1 MCRVGIIGGTFDPIH
16 LAHIYIAEEAKK
28 KLNLDKVI
36 FMPAGIQPL
45 KTDKKVTEAS
55 LRLEMVQK
63 AIEGKIGFEV
73 SDYEIKKEGKSY
85 TYKTLEHFYKEYKDL
100 YFITGADCLLGIDK
114 WKEIDK
120 IFSLCKFVVFTR
132 PGYNNEELVN
142 KKRFVEEKY
151 NGDIILLEVP
161 GIHISS
167 TDIREKIINNEKVD
181 DIGGTFDPI
190 HLAHIYIAEEAKKK
204 LNLDKV
210 IFMPAGIQPLKTDK
224 KVTEASLRLEMV
236 QKAIEGKIGF
246 EVSDYEIKK
255 EGKSYTYKT
264 LEHFY
269 KEYKDLYFI
278 TGADCL
284 LDIDKWKEI
293 EKIFS
298 LCKFVVFTRPGYNN
312 NELVNKKRFVEE
324 KYNGDI
330 ILLEVPG
337 IHISS
342 TEIREKII
350 NNEKVDDI
358 LPAVVLDI
366 IKEKGLYREH

>member
-120 IFSLCKFVVFTR
+120 IFSMCKFVVFTR

-181 DIGGTFDPI
+181 DI
-190 HLAHIYIAEEAKKK
+190 
-204 LNLDKV
+204 
-210 IFMPAGIQPLKTDK
+210 
-224 KVTEASLRLEMV
+224 
-236 QKAIEGKIGF
+236 
-246 EVSDYEIKK
+246 
-255 EGKSYTYKT
+255 
-264 LEHFY
+264 
-269 KEYKDLYFI
+269 
-278 TGADCL
+278 
-284 LDIDKWKEI
+284 
-293 EKIFS
+293 
-298 LCKFVVFTRPGYNN
+298 
-312 NELVNKKRFVEE
+312 
-324 KYNGDI
+324 
-330 ILLEVPG
+330 
-337 IHISS
+337 
-342 TEIREKII
+342 
-350 NNEKVDDI
+350 

>member
-1 MCRVGIIGGTFDPIH
+1 MCRVGI
-16 LAHIYIAEEAKK
+16 
-28 KLNLDKVI
+28 
-36 FMPAGIQPL
+36 
-45 KTDKKVTEAS
+45 
-55 LRLEMVQK
+55 
-63 AIEGKIGFEV
+63 
-73 SDYEIKKEGKSY
+73 
-85 TYKTLEHFYKEYKDL
+85 
-100 YFITGADCLLGIDK
+100 
-114 WKEIDK
+114 
-120 IFSLCKFVVFTR
+120 
-132 PGYNNEELVN
+132 
-142 KKRFVEEKY
+142 
-151 NGDIILLEVP
+151 
-161 GIHISS
+161 
-167 TDIREKIINNEKVD
+167 
-181 DIGGTFDPI
+181 IGGTFDPI

>member
-45 KTDKKVTEAS
+45 KTDKQVTEAS
-55 LRLEMVQK
+55 LTLEMVQK

-181 DIGGTFDPI
+181 DI
-190 HLAHIYIAEEAKKK
+190 
-204 LNLDKV
+204 
-210 IFMPAGIQPLKTDK
+210 
-224 KVTEASLRLEMV
+224 
-236 QKAIEGKIGF
+236 
-246 EVSDYEIKK
+246 
-255 EGKSYTYKT
+255 
-264 LEHFY
+264 
-269 KEYKDLYFI
+269 
-278 TGADCL
+278 
-284 LDIDKWKEI
+284 
-293 EKIFS
+293 
-298 LCKFVVFTRPGYNN
+298 
-312 NELVNKKRFVEE
+312 
-324 KYNGDI
+324 
-330 ILLEVPG
+330 
-337 IHISS
+337 
-342 TEIREKII
+342 
-350 NNEKVDDI
+350 

>member
-1 MCRVGIIGGTFDPIH
+1 MCRVGI
-16 LAHIYIAEEAKK
+16 
-28 KLNLDKVI
+28 
-36 FMPAGIQPL
+36 
-45 KTDKKVTEAS
+45 
-55 LRLEMVQK
+55 
-63 AIEGKIGFEV
+63 
-73 SDYEIKKEGKSY
+73 
-85 TYKTLEHFYKEYKDL
+85 
-100 YFITGADCLLGIDK
+100 
-114 WKEIDK
+114 
-120 IFSLCKFVVFTR
+120 
-132 PGYNNEELVN
+132 
-142 KKRFVEEKY
+142 
-151 NGDIILLEVP
+151 
-161 GIHISS
+161 
-167 TDIREKIINNEKVD
+167 
-181 DIGGTFDPI
+181 IGGTFDPI

-298 LCKFVVFTRPGYNN
+298 LCKFVVFNRPGYNN

>member
-1 MCRVGIIGGTFDPIH
+1 MCRVGI
-16 LAHIYIAEEAKK
+16 
-28 KLNLDKVI
+28 
-36 FMPAGIQPL
+36 
-45 KTDKKVTEAS
+45 
-55 LRLEMVQK
+55 
-63 AIEGKIGFEV
+63 
-73 SDYEIKKEGKSY
+73 
-85 TYKTLEHFYKEYKDL
+85 
-100 YFITGADCLLGIDK
+100 
-114 WKEIDK
+114 
-120 IFSLCKFVVFTR
+120 
-132 PGYNNEELVN
+132 
-142 KKRFVEEKY
+142 
-151 NGDIILLEVP
+151 
-161 GIHISS
+161 
-167 TDIREKIINNEKVD
+167 
-181 DIGGTFDPI
+181 IGGTFDPI

-330 ILLEVPG
+330 ILLEVPE

-350 NNEKVDDI
+350 NIEKVDDI

>member
-85 TYKTLEHFYKEYKDL
+85 TYETLEHFYKEYKDL

-151 NGDIILLEVP
+151 NGKIILLEVP

-167 TDIREKIINNEKVD
+167 TD
-181 DIGGTFDPI
+181 
-190 HLAHIYIAEEAKKK
+190 
-204 LNLDKV
+204 
-210 IFMPAGIQPLKTDK
+210 
-224 KVTEASLRLEMV
+224 
-236 QKAIEGKIGF
+236 
-246 EVSDYEIKK
+246 
-255 EGKSYTYKT
+255 
-264 LEHFY
+264 
-269 KEYKDLYFI
+269 
-278 TGADCL
+278 
-284 LDIDKWKEI
+284 
-293 EKIFS
+293 
-298 LCKFVVFTRPGYNN
+298 
-312 NELVNKKRFVEE
+312 
-324 KYNGDI
+324 
-330 ILLEVPG
+330 
-337 IHISS
+337 
-342 TEIREKII
+342 IREKII

-366 IKEKGLYREH
+366 IKEKGLYREY

>member
-36 FMPAGIQPL
+36 FTPAGIQPL
-45 KTDKKVTEAS
+45 
-55 LRLEMVQK
+55 R
-63 AIEGKIGFEV
+63 
-73 SDYEIKKEGKSY
+73 
-85 TYKTLEHFYKEYKDL
+85 
-100 YFITGADCLLGIDK
+100 
-114 WKEIDK
+114 
-120 IFSLCKFVVFTR
+120 
-132 PGYNNEELVN
+132 
-142 KKRFVEEKY
+142 
-151 NGDIILLEVP
+151 
-161 GIHISS
+161 
-167 TDIREKIINNEKVD
+167 
-181 DIGGTFDPI
+181 
-190 HLAHIYIAEEAKKK
+190 
-204 LNLDKV
+204 
-210 IFMPAGIQPLKTDK
+210 TDK

>member
-63 AIEGKIGFEV
+63 AIEGK
-73 SDYEIKKEGKSY
+73 
-85 TYKTLEHFYKEYKDL
+85 
-100 YFITGADCLLGIDK
+100 
-114 WKEIDK
+114 
-120 IFSLCKFVVFTR
+120 R
-132 PGYNNEELVN
+132 
-142 KKRFVEEKY
+142 
-151 NGDIILLEVP
+151 
-161 GIHISS
+161 
-167 TDIREKIINNEKVD
+167 
-181 DIGGTFDPI
+181 
-190 HLAHIYIAEEAKKK
+190 
-204 LNLDKV
+204 
-210 IFMPAGIQPLKTDK
+210 
-224 KVTEASLRLEMV
+224 
-236 QKAIEGKIGF
+236 GF

-284 LDIDKWKEI
+284 LDIDKWTEI

>member
-63 AIEGKIGFEV
+63 AIEGKI
-73 SDYEIKKEGKSY
+73 
-85 TYKTLEHFYKEYKDL
+85 
-100 YFITGADCLLGIDK
+100 C
-114 WKEIDK
+114 
-120 IFSLCKFVVFTR
+120 
-132 PGYNNEELVN
+132 
-142 KKRFVEEKY
+142 
-151 NGDIILLEVP
+151 
-161 GIHISS
+161 
-167 TDIREKIINNEKVD
+167 
-181 DIGGTFDPI
+181 
-190 HLAHIYIAEEAKKK
+190 
-204 LNLDKV
+204 
-210 IFMPAGIQPLKTDK
+210 
-224 KVTEASLRLEMV
+224 
-236 QKAIEGKIGF
+236 F

-330 ILLEVPG
+330 ILLEVPE

>member
-16 LAHIYIAEEAKK
+16 LAHIYIA
-28 KLNLDKVI
+28 D
-36 FMPAGIQPL
+36 
-45 KTDKKVTEAS
+45 
-55 LRLEMVQK
+55 
-63 AIEGKIGFEV
+63 
-73 SDYEIKKEGKSY
+73 
-85 TYKTLEHFYKEYKDL
+85 
-100 YFITGADCLLGIDK
+100 
-114 WKEIDK
+114 
-120 IFSLCKFVVFTR
+120 
-132 PGYNNEELVN
+132 
-142 KKRFVEEKY
+142 
-151 NGDIILLEVP
+151 
-161 GIHISS
+161 
-167 TDIREKIINNEKVD
+167 
-181 DIGGTFDPI
+181 
-190 HLAHIYIAEEAKKK
+190 EAKKK

>member
-1 MCRVGIIGGTFDPIH
+1 MCRVGI
-16 LAHIYIAEEAKK
+16 
-28 KLNLDKVI
+28 
-36 FMPAGIQPL
+36 
-45 KTDKKVTEAS
+45 
-55 LRLEMVQK
+55 
-63 AIEGKIGFEV
+63 
-73 SDYEIKKEGKSY
+73 
-85 TYKTLEHFYKEYKDL
+85 
-100 YFITGADCLLGIDK
+100 
-114 WKEIDK
+114 
-120 IFSLCKFVVFTR
+120 
-132 PGYNNEELVN
+132 
-142 KKRFVEEKY
+142 
-151 NGDIILLEVP
+151 
-161 GIHISS
+161 
-167 TDIREKIINNEKVD
+167 
-181 DIGGTFDPI
+181 IGGTFDPI

-312 NELVNKKRFVEE
+312 GELVNKKRFVEE

-342 TEIREKII
+342 TDIREKII

>member
-28 KLNLDKVI
+28 KLNLDKI
-36 FMPAGIQPL
+36 
-45 KTDKKVTEAS
+45 
-55 LRLEMVQK
+55 
-63 AIEGKIGFEV
+63 
-73 SDYEIKKEGKSY
+73 
-85 TYKTLEHFYKEYKDL
+85 
-100 YFITGADCLLGIDK
+100 
-114 WKEIDK
+114 
-120 IFSLCKFVVFTR
+120 
-132 PGYNNEELVN
+132 
-142 KKRFVEEKY
+142 
-151 NGDIILLEVP
+151 
-161 GIHISS
+161 
-167 TDIREKIINNEKVD
+167 
-181 DIGGTFDPI
+181 
-190 HLAHIYIAEEAKKK
+190 
-204 LNLDKV
+204 

-330 ILLEVPG
+330 ILLEVPE

>member
-1 MCRVGIIGGTFDPIH
+1 MCRVGI
-16 LAHIYIAEEAKK
+16 
-28 KLNLDKVI
+28 
-36 FMPAGIQPL
+36 
-45 KTDKKVTEAS
+45 
-55 LRLEMVQK
+55 
-63 AIEGKIGFEV
+63 
-73 SDYEIKKEGKSY
+73 
-85 TYKTLEHFYKEYKDL
+85 
-100 YFITGADCLLGIDK
+100 
-114 WKEIDK
+114 
-120 IFSLCKFVVFTR
+120 
-132 PGYNNEELVN
+132 
-142 KKRFVEEKY
+142 
-151 NGDIILLEVP
+151 
-161 GIHISS
+161 
-167 TDIREKIINNEKVD
+167 
-181 DIGGTFDPI
+181 IGGTFDPI

-330 ILLEVPG
+330 ILLEVPE

>member
-1 MCRVGIIGGTFDPIH
+1 MCRGGI
-16 LAHIYIAEEAKK
+16 
-28 KLNLDKVI
+28 
-36 FMPAGIQPL
+36 
-45 KTDKKVTEAS
+45 
-55 LRLEMVQK
+55 
-63 AIEGKIGFEV
+63 
-73 SDYEIKKEGKSY
+73 
-85 TYKTLEHFYKEYKDL
+85 
-100 YFITGADCLLGIDK
+100 
-114 WKEIDK
+114 
-120 IFSLCKFVVFTR
+120 
-132 PGYNNEELVN
+132 
-142 KKRFVEEKY
+142 
-151 NGDIILLEVP
+151 
-161 GIHISS
+161 
-167 TDIREKIINNEKVD
+167 
-181 DIGGTFDPI
+181 IGGTFDPI

>member
-1 MCRVGIIGGTFDPIH
+1 MCRVGI
-16 LAHIYIAEEAKK
+16 
-28 KLNLDKVI
+28 
-36 FMPAGIQPL
+36 
-45 KTDKKVTEAS
+45 
-55 LRLEMVQK
+55 
-63 AIEGKIGFEV
+63 
-73 SDYEIKKEGKSY
+73 
-85 TYKTLEHFYKEYKDL
+85 
-100 YFITGADCLLGIDK
+100 
-114 WKEIDK
+114 
-120 IFSLCKFVVFTR
+120 
-132 PGYNNEELVN
+132 
-142 KKRFVEEKY
+142 
-151 NGDIILLEVP
+151 
-161 GIHISS
+161 
-167 TDIREKIINNEKVD
+167 
-181 DIGGTFDPI
+181 IGGTFDPI

-350 NNEKVDDI
+350 NNERVDDI

>member
-181 DIGGTFDPI
+181 DI
-190 HLAHIYIAEEAKKK
+190 
-204 LNLDKV
+204 
-210 IFMPAGIQPLKTDK
+210 
-224 KVTEASLRLEMV
+224 
-236 QKAIEGKIGF
+236 
-246 EVSDYEIKK
+246 
-255 EGKSYTYKT
+255 
-264 LEHFY
+264 
-269 KEYKDLYFI
+269 
-278 TGADCL
+278 
-284 LDIDKWKEI
+284 
-293 EKIFS
+293 
-298 LCKFVVFTRPGYNN
+298 
-312 NELVNKKRFVEE
+312 
-324 KYNGDI
+324 
-330 ILLEVPG
+330 
-337 IHISS
+337 
-342 TEIREKII
+342 
-350 NNEKVDDI
+350 

>member
-16 LAHIYIAEEAKK
+16 LAHIYIAEDAKK

-181 DIGGTFDPI
+181 DI
-190 HLAHIYIAEEAKKK
+190 
-204 LNLDKV
+204 
-210 IFMPAGIQPLKTDK
+210 
-224 KVTEASLRLEMV
+224 
-236 QKAIEGKIGF
+236 
-246 EVSDYEIKK
+246 
-255 EGKSYTYKT
+255 
-264 LEHFY
+264 
-269 KEYKDLYFI
+269 
-278 TGADCL
+278 
-284 LDIDKWKEI
+284 
-293 EKIFS
+293 
-298 LCKFVVFTRPGYNN
+298 
-312 NELVNKKRFVEE
+312 
-324 KYNGDI
+324 
-330 ILLEVPG
+330 
-337 IHISS
+337 
-342 TEIREKII
+342 
-350 NNEKVDDI
+350 

>member
-1 MCRVGIIGGTFDPIH
+1 MCRMGI
-16 LAHIYIAEEAKK
+16 
-28 KLNLDKVI
+28 
-36 FMPAGIQPL
+36 
-45 KTDKKVTEAS
+45 
-55 LRLEMVQK
+55 
-63 AIEGKIGFEV
+63 
-73 SDYEIKKEGKSY
+73 
-85 TYKTLEHFYKEYKDL
+85 
-100 YFITGADCLLGIDK
+100 
-114 WKEIDK
+114 
-120 IFSLCKFVVFTR
+120 
-132 PGYNNEELVN
+132 
-142 KKRFVEEKY
+142 
-151 NGDIILLEVP
+151 
-161 GIHISS
+161 
-167 TDIREKIINNEKVD
+167 
-181 DIGGTFDPI
+181 IGGTFDPI

>member
-142 KKRFVEEKY
+142 EKRFVEEKY

-181 DIGGTFDPI
+181 DI
-190 HLAHIYIAEEAKKK
+190 
-204 LNLDKV
+204 
-210 IFMPAGIQPLKTDK
+210 
-224 KVTEASLRLEMV
+224 
-236 QKAIEGKIGF
+236 
-246 EVSDYEIKK
+246 
-255 EGKSYTYKT
+255 
-264 LEHFY
+264 
-269 KEYKDLYFI
+269 
-278 TGADCL
+278 
-284 LDIDKWKEI
+284 
-293 EKIFS
+293 
-298 LCKFVVFTRPGYNN
+298 
-312 NELVNKKRFVEE
+312 
-324 KYNGDI
+324 
-330 ILLEVPG
+330 
-337 IHISS
+337 
-342 TEIREKII
+342 
-350 NNEKVDDI
+350 

>member
-1 MCRVGIIGGTFDPIH
+1 MCRVGI
-16 LAHIYIAEEAKK
+16 
-28 KLNLDKVI
+28 
-36 FMPAGIQPL
+36 
-45 KTDKKVTEAS
+45 
-55 LRLEMVQK
+55 
-63 AIEGKIGFEV
+63 
-73 SDYEIKKEGKSY
+73 
-85 TYKTLEHFYKEYKDL
+85 
-100 YFITGADCLLGIDK
+100 
-114 WKEIDK
+114 
-120 IFSLCKFVVFTR
+120 
-132 PGYNNEELVN
+132 
-142 KKRFVEEKY
+142 
-151 NGDIILLEVP
+151 
-161 GIHISS
+161 
-167 TDIREKIINNEKVD
+167 
-181 DIGGTFDPI
+181 IGGTFDPI

-324 KYNGDI
+324 KYNAHI
-330 ILLEVPG
+330 ILLEVPE

>member
-1 MCRVGIIGGTFDPIH
+1 MCRVGI
-16 LAHIYIAEEAKK
+16 
-28 KLNLDKVI
+28 
-36 FMPAGIQPL
+36 
-45 KTDKKVTEAS
+45 
-55 LRLEMVQK
+55 
-63 AIEGKIGFEV
+63 
-73 SDYEIKKEGKSY
+73 
-85 TYKTLEHFYKEYKDL
+85 
-100 YFITGADCLLGIDK
+100 
-114 WKEIDK
+114 
-120 IFSLCKFVVFTR
+120 
-132 PGYNNEELVN
+132 
-142 KKRFVEEKY
+142 
-151 NGDIILLEVP
+151 
-161 GIHISS
+161 
-167 TDIREKIINNEKVD
+167 
-181 DIGGTFDPI
+181 IGGTFDPI

-330 ILLEVPG
+330 ILLEVPR

>member
-132 PGYNNEELVN
+132 PGYNN
-142 KKRFVEEKY
+142 
-151 NGDIILLEVP
+151 
-161 GIHISS
+161 
-167 TDIREKIINNEKVD
+167 
-181 DIGGTFDPI
+181 
-190 HLAHIYIAEEAKKK
+190 
-204 LNLDKV
+204 
-210 IFMPAGIQPLKTDK
+210 
-224 KVTEASLRLEMV
+224 
-236 QKAIEGKIGF
+236 
-246 EVSDYEIKK
+246 
-255 EGKSYTYKT
+255 
-264 LEHFY
+264 
-269 KEYKDLYFI
+269 
-278 TGADCL
+278 
-284 LDIDKWKEI
+284 
-293 EKIFS
+293 
-298 LCKFVVFTRPGYNN
+298 

>member
-36 FMPAGIQPL
+36 FI
-45 KTDKKVTEAS
+45 
-55 LRLEMVQK
+55 
-63 AIEGKIGFEV
+63 
-73 SDYEIKKEGKSY
+73 
-85 TYKTLEHFYKEYKDL
+85 
-100 YFITGADCLLGIDK
+100 
-114 WKEIDK
+114 
-120 IFSLCKFVVFTR
+120 
-132 PGYNNEELVN
+132 
-142 KKRFVEEKY
+142 
-151 NGDIILLEVP
+151 
-161 GIHISS
+161 
-167 TDIREKIINNEKVD
+167 
-181 DIGGTFDPI
+181 
-190 HLAHIYIAEEAKKK
+190 
-204 LNLDKV
+204 
-210 IFMPAGIQPLKTDK
+210 PAGIQPLKTDK

>member
-167 TDIREKIINNEKVD
+167 T
-181 DIGGTFDPI
+181 
-190 HLAHIYIAEEAKKK
+190 
-204 LNLDKV
+204 
-210 IFMPAGIQPLKTDK
+210 
-224 KVTEASLRLEMV
+224 
-236 QKAIEGKIGF
+236 
-246 EVSDYEIKK
+246 
-255 EGKSYTYKT
+255 
-264 LEHFY
+264 
-269 KEYKDLYFI
+269 
-278 TGADCL
+278 
-284 LDIDKWKEI
+284 
-293 EKIFS
+293 
-298 LCKFVVFTRPGYNN
+298 
-312 NELVNKKRFVEE
+312 
-324 KYNGDI
+324 
-330 ILLEVPG
+330 
-337 IHISS
+337 
-342 TEIREKII
+342 EIREKII

-366 IKEKGLYREH
+366 IKEKGLYREY

>member
-100 YFITGADCLLGIDK
+100 YFITGADCLLGIDN
-114 WKEIDK
+114 WKEID
-120 IFSLCKFVVFTR
+120 
-132 PGYNNEELVN
+132 
-142 KKRFVEEKY
+142 
-151 NGDIILLEVP
+151 
-161 GIHISS
+161 
-167 TDIREKIINNEKVD
+167 
-181 DIGGTFDPI
+181 
-190 HLAHIYIAEEAKKK
+190 
-204 LNLDKV
+204 
-210 IFMPAGIQPLKTDK
+210 
-224 KVTEASLRLEMV
+224 
-236 QKAIEGKIGF
+236 
-246 EVSDYEIKK
+246 
-255 EGKSYTYKT
+255 
-264 LEHFY
+264 
-269 KEYKDLYFI
+269 
-278 TGADCL
+278 
-284 LDIDKWKEI
+284 
-293 EKIFS
+293 KIFS

-330 ILLEVPG
+330 ILLEVPE

>member
-36 FMPAGIQPL
+36 FMLAGIQPL

-85 TYKTLEHFYKEYKDL
+85 TYKTLEHFYKEYRDL

-181 DIGGTFDPI
+181 DI
-190 HLAHIYIAEEAKKK
+190 
-204 LNLDKV
+204 
-210 IFMPAGIQPLKTDK
+210 
-224 KVTEASLRLEMV
+224 
-236 QKAIEGKIGF
+236 
-246 EVSDYEIKK
+246 
-255 EGKSYTYKT
+255 
-264 LEHFY
+264 
-269 KEYKDLYFI
+269 
-278 TGADCL
+278 
-284 LDIDKWKEI
+284 
-293 EKIFS
+293 
-298 LCKFVVFTRPGYNN
+298 
-312 NELVNKKRFVEE
+312 
-324 KYNGDI
+324 
-330 ILLEVPG
+330 
-337 IHISS
+337 
-342 TEIREKII
+342 
-350 NNEKVDDI
+350 

>member
-85 TYKTLEHFYKEYKDL
+85 TYKTLEHL
-100 YFITGADCLLGIDK
+100 
-114 WKEIDK
+114 
-120 IFSLCKFVVFTR
+120 
-132 PGYNNEELVN
+132 
-142 KKRFVEEKY
+142 
-151 NGDIILLEVP
+151 
-161 GIHISS
+161 
-167 TDIREKIINNEKVD
+167 
-181 DIGGTFDPI
+181 
-190 HLAHIYIAEEAKKK
+190 
-204 LNLDKV
+204 
-210 IFMPAGIQPLKTDK
+210 
-224 KVTEASLRLEMV
+224 
-236 QKAIEGKIGF
+236 
-246 EVSDYEIKK
+246 
-255 EGKSYTYKT
+255 
-264 LEHFY
+264 Y

>member
-1 MCRVGIIGGTFDPIH
+1 MGRVGIIGGPF
-16 LAHIYIAEEAKK
+16 E
-28 KLNLDKVI
+28 
-36 FMPAGIQPL
+36 PL
-45 KTDKKVTEAS
+45 
-55 LRLEMVQK
+55 
-63 AIEGKIGFEV
+63 
-73 SDYEIKKEGKSY
+73 
-85 TYKTLEHFYKEYKDL
+85 
-100 YFITGADCLLGIDK
+100 
-114 WKEIDK
+114 
-120 IFSLCKFVVFTR
+120 
-132 PGYNNEELVN
+132 
-142 KKRFVEEKY
+142 
-151 NGDIILLEVP
+151 
-161 GIHISS
+161 
-167 TDIREKIINNEKVD
+167 
-181 DIGGTFDPI
+181 

>member
-1 MCRVGIIGGTFDPIH
+1 MCRVGI
-16 LAHIYIAEEAKK
+16 
-28 KLNLDKVI
+28 
-36 FMPAGIQPL
+36 
-45 KTDKKVTEAS
+45 
-55 LRLEMVQK
+55 
-63 AIEGKIGFEV
+63 
-73 SDYEIKKEGKSY
+73 
-85 TYKTLEHFYKEYKDL
+85 
-100 YFITGADCLLGIDK
+100 
-114 WKEIDK
+114 
-120 IFSLCKFVVFTR
+120 
-132 PGYNNEELVN
+132 
-142 KKRFVEEKY
+142 
-151 NGDIILLEVP
+151 
-161 GIHISS
+161 
-167 TDIREKIINNEKVD
+167 
-181 DIGGTFDPI
+181 IGGTFDPI

-366 IKEKGLYREH
+366 IKEKGLYREY

>member
-1 MCRVGIIGGTFDPIH
+1 MCRVGI
-16 LAHIYIAEEAKK
+16 
-28 KLNLDKVI
+28 
-36 FMPAGIQPL
+36 
-45 KTDKKVTEAS
+45 
-55 LRLEMVQK
+55 
-63 AIEGKIGFEV
+63 
-73 SDYEIKKEGKSY
+73 
-85 TYKTLEHFYKEYKDL
+85 
-100 YFITGADCLLGIDK
+100 
-114 WKEIDK
+114 
-120 IFSLCKFVVFTR
+120 
-132 PGYNNEELVN
+132 
-142 KKRFVEEKY
+142 
-151 NGDIILLEVP
+151 
-161 GIHISS
+161 
-167 TDIREKIINNEKVD
+167 
-181 DIGGTFDPI
+181 IGGTFDPI

-337 IHISS
+337 LHISS

>member
-63 AIEGKIGFEV
+63 AIEGKIGFE
-73 SDYEIKKEGKSY
+73 
-85 TYKTLEHFYKEYKDL
+85 
-100 YFITGADCLLGIDK
+100 A
-114 WKEIDK
+114 
-120 IFSLCKFVVFTR
+120 
-132 PGYNNEELVN
+132 
-142 KKRFVEEKY
+142 
-151 NGDIILLEVP
+151 
-161 GIHISS
+161 
-167 TDIREKIINNEKVD
+167 
-181 DIGGTFDPI
+181 
-190 HLAHIYIAEEAKKK
+190 
-204 LNLDKV
+204 
-210 IFMPAGIQPLKTDK
+210 
-224 KVTEASLRLEMV
+224 
-236 QKAIEGKIGF
+236 
-246 EVSDYEIKK
+246 SDYEIKK

>member
-114 WKEIDK
+114 WKEMDK

-181 DIGGTFDPI
+181 DI
-190 HLAHIYIAEEAKKK
+190 
-204 LNLDKV
+204 
-210 IFMPAGIQPLKTDK
+210 
-224 KVTEASLRLEMV
+224 
-236 QKAIEGKIGF
+236 
-246 EVSDYEIKK
+246 
-255 EGKSYTYKT
+255 
-264 LEHFY
+264 
-269 KEYKDLYFI
+269 
-278 TGADCL
+278 
-284 LDIDKWKEI
+284 
-293 EKIFS
+293 
-298 LCKFVVFTRPGYNN
+298 
-312 NELVNKKRFVEE
+312 
-324 KYNGDI
+324 
-330 ILLEVPG
+330 
-337 IHISS
+337 
-342 TEIREKII
+342 
-350 NNEKVDDI
+350 

>member
-181 DIGGTFDPI
+181 DI
-190 HLAHIYIAEEAKKK
+190 
-204 LNLDKV
+204 
-210 IFMPAGIQPLKTDK
+210 
-224 KVTEASLRLEMV
+224 
-236 QKAIEGKIGF
+236 
-246 EVSDYEIKK
+246 
-255 EGKSYTYKT
+255 
-264 LEHFY
+264 
-269 KEYKDLYFI
+269 
-278 TGADCL
+278 
-284 LDIDKWKEI
+284 
-293 EKIFS
+293 
-298 LCKFVVFTRPGYNN
+298 
-312 NELVNKKRFVEE
+312 
-324 KYNGDI
+324 
-330 ILLEVPG
+330 
-337 IHISS
+337 
-342 TEIREKII
+342 
-350 NNEKVDDI
+350 

-366 IKEKGLYREH
+366 IKEKGLYREY

>member
-1 MCRVGIIGGTFDPIH
+1 MCRVGI
-16 LAHIYIAEEAKK
+16 
-28 KLNLDKVI
+28 
-36 FMPAGIQPL
+36 
-45 KTDKKVTEAS
+45 
-55 LRLEMVQK
+55 
-63 AIEGKIGFEV
+63 
-73 SDYEIKKEGKSY
+73 
-85 TYKTLEHFYKEYKDL
+85 
-100 YFITGADCLLGIDK
+100 
-114 WKEIDK
+114 
-120 IFSLCKFVVFTR
+120 
-132 PGYNNEELVN
+132 
-142 KKRFVEEKY
+142 
-151 NGDIILLEVP
+151 
-161 GIHISS
+161 
-167 TDIREKIINNEKVD
+167 
-181 DIGGTFDPI
+181 IGGTFDPI

-358 LPAVVLDI
+358 LPAVVLDFFFYYI
-366 IKEKGLYREH
+366 

>member
-1 MCRVGIIGGTFDPIH
+1 
-16 LAHIYIAEEAKK
+16 
-28 KLNLDKVI
+28 
-36 FMPAGIQPL
+36 
-45 KTDKKVTEAS
+45 
-55 LRLEMVQK
+55 
-63 AIEGKIGFEV
+63 
-73 SDYEIKKEGKSY
+73 
-85 TYKTLEHFYKEYKDL
+85 
-100 YFITGADCLLGIDK
+100 
-114 WKEIDK
+114 
-120 IFSLCKFVVFTR
+120 
-132 PGYNNEELVN
+132 
-142 KKRFVEEKY
+142 
-151 NGDIILLEVP
+151 
-161 GIHISS
+161 
-167 TDIREKIINNEKVD
+167 
-181 DIGGTFDPI
+181 
-190 HLAHIYIAEEAKKK
+190 
-204 LNLDKV
+204 
-210 IFMPAGIQPLKTDK
+210 
-224 KVTEASLRLEMV
+224 MV